1 MRRALVTMGTA
12 EAAKRAIAA
21 KVMAGTTQ
29 LTVNR
34 FNKNQAGASTGAM
47 GAMAGGQQGG
57 AGSRGGLLQSGT
69 TPGKGNRAAELRMKH
84 SRGNSTAKGC
94 GSWGPPPPRQV
105 VYSKSPQQRRRMTP
119 AKREAA
125 AASQE
130 LGPGSPMPLAVS
142 TPFMQPMRTL

>member
-34 FNKNQAGASTGAM
+34 FNQTQAGASTGAM

-105 VYSKSPQQRRRMTP
+105 YSKSPQRQR
-119 AKREAA
+119 
-125 AASQE
+125 
-130 LGPGSPMPLAVS
+130 
-142 TPFMQPMRTL
+142 MRTAPASDGLASEPPPLPTMQVPGTDKLASTGAFPDNP